1 MSHPAHPDPDSL
13 RELGESSTNVANA
26 WAGAEEY
33 LTQGLVVWARRIV
46 ADDQKLA
53 VRAAVAACKLVL
65 DQYPTDGADT
75 HAPKQYLDDMLA
87 KINRWVD
94 NPSNTN
100 KEAVRSALDTTRSLH
115 AWQGH
120 SQSSHFWTLEAVD
133 HASLS
138 VWAGERSSYIV
149 PLDFGTCSARSAACV
164 LHALLVSNVAEVDA
178 VGRVVAT
185 VYNIVHGKVD

>member
-1 MSHPAHPDPDSL
+1 MSHPAHPDPESL
-13 RELGESSTNVANA
+13 RELGESSTNASNS

-33 LTQGLVVWARRIV
+33 LSQGLVLWARRLV

-53 VRAAVAACKLVL
+53 VRAAVAVCKLVI
-65 DQYPTDGADT
+65 DQYPTDGADA

-87 KINRWVD
+87 KISRWLD

-120 SQSSHFWTLEAVD
+120 AQSAHFWTLEAVD

-164 LHALLVSNVAEVDA
+164 LHALLVSNVPEAEAVDK
-178 VGRVVAT
+178 VVST
-185 VYNIVHGKVD
+185 VFNIVHGKLD

>member
-33 LTQGLVVWARRIV
+33 LTQGLVVWTRRLI

-65 DQYPTDGADT
+65 DQYPTDGADA

-120 SQSSHFWTLEAVD
+120 AQSSHFWTLEAVD
-133 HASLS
+133 HASLA
-138 VWAGERSSYIV
+138 VWAGERGSYIV
-149 PLDFGTCSARSAACV
+149 PLDFGTCSARSIACV
-164 LHALLVSNVAEVDA
+164 LHALLVSGLSEADA
-178 VGRVVAT
+178 VDKVVST
-185 VYNIVHGKVD
+185 VFNLVHGKVD

>member
-1 MSHPAHPDPDSL
+1 MSERPDPEAL

-33 LTQGLVVWARRIV
+33 LSQGLVVWARRLV
-46 ADDQKLA
+46 GDDQKVA
-53 VRAAVAACKLVL
+53 VRTALAACKLVI
-65 DQYPTDGADT
+65 DQYPTDGADAQ
-75 HAPKQYLDDMLA
+75 APKQYLDDMLA
-87 KINRWVD
+87 KIGRWLA

-120 SQSSHFWTLEAVD
+120 AQSAHFWTLEAVD

-138 VWAGERSSYIV
+138 VWAGDRSSYIV
-149 PLDFGTCSARSAACV
+149 PLDFGTCSARAIACV
-164 LHALLVSNVAEVDA
+164 LHALLVTQVPEADA
-178 VGRVVAT
+178 VARLTDAVLTAAHGRA
-185 VYNIVHGKVD
+185 D

>member
-1 MSHPAHPDPDSL
+1 MSHPAHPDPESL

-33 LTQGLVVWARRIV
+33 LSQGLVVWVRRLV
-46 ADDQKLA
+46 ADDQNLA

-65 DQYPTDGADT
+65 DQYPTDGADA

-100 KEAVRSALDTTRSLH
+100 KEAVRGALDTTRSLH

-120 SQSSHFWTLEAVD
+120 AQSAHFWTLEAVD
-133 HASLS
+133 HASLA
-138 VWAGERSSYIV
+138 VWGGERSTYII
-149 PLDFGTCSARSAACV
+149 PMDYATSSARSIACV
-164 LHALLVSNVAEVDA
+164 LHALLVGKTPEAEAVD
-178 VGRVVAT
+178 RVVST
-185 VYNIVHGKVD
+185 VFGIVHGKID

>member
-1 MSHPAHPDPDSL
+1 MSHPAHPDPETL

-33 LTQGLVVWARRIV
+33 LTQGLVVWARRMV

-53 VRAAVAACKLVL
+53 VRAAVACCKFVL
-65 DQYPTDGADT
+65 DRYPTDGADA

-100 KEAVRSALDTTRSLH
+100 KEAVRHALDTTRSLH

-120 SQSSHFWTLEAVD
+120 AQSSHFWTLEAVD
-133 HASLS
+133 HASLA
-138 VWAGERSSYIV
+138 VWGAERSTYII
-149 PLDFGTCSARSAACV
+149 PMDYATTSARSITCV
-164 LHALLVSNVAEVDA
+164 LHALLTSGVPEAEA
-178 VGRVVAT
+178 VERVVAT
-185 VYNIVHGKVD
+185 VLDLVHGKD

>member
-1 MSHPAHPDPDSL
+1 MSERPDPETL

-33 LTQGLVVWARRIV
+33 LSQGLVVWARRQI

-65 DQYPTDGADT
+65 DRYPTDGADA
-75 HAPKQYLDDMLA
+75 HAPKQYVDDMVA
-87 KINRWVD
+87 KINRWVE

-100 KEAVRSALDTTRSLH
+100 REAVRTSIDTTRQLH

-120 SQSSHFWTLEAVD
+120 ATSSHFWILEAVD
-133 HASLS
+133 HASLA

-149 PLDFGTCSARSAACV
+149 PLDYGTCSARSIACV
-164 LHALLVSNVAEVDA
+164 LHALLVGGAAEDAAVAQVVDA
-178 VGRVVAT
+178 VVTVVR
-185 VYNIVHGKVD
+185 GKAD

>member
-1 MSHPAHPDPDSL
+1 MSHPAHPDTETL

-26 WAGAEEY
+26 WAGAEDY
-33 LTQGLVVWARRIV
+33 LTQGLVVWARRLV

-65 DQYPTDGADT
+65 DKYPTDGADT
-75 HAPKQYLDDMLA
+75 HAPKQYLDDLLA

-100 KEAVRSALDTTRSLH
+100 REAVRNALDTTRSLH

-120 SQSSHFWTLEAVD
+120 SEHSHFWILEAVD
-133 HASLS
+133 HASLT
-138 VWAGERSSYIV
+138 VWAGERGSYIV
-149 PLDFGTCSARSAACV
+149 PLDYGTCSARAITCV
-164 LHALLVSNVAEVDA
+164 LHALLTTQTPVTEAVD
-178 VGRVVAT
+178 RVVST
-185 VYNIVHGKVD
+185 VFNTVHGKTD